1 MSQVKRM
8 PRVRRGEAGH
18 AQTLPGMVIALAG
31 AIALGIGAAN
41 DTGWLAI
48 VGAIVLG
55 VGVCALSVLEHMAI
69 DYDVYARLE
78 KLEKK

>member
-1 MSQVKRM
+1 MA
-8 PRVRRGEAGH
+8 PRVRKSEQGH
-18 AQTLPGMVIALAG
+18 AQTLPGMVVAAAG

-48 VGAIVLG
+48 VGGIVLG
-55 VGVCALSVLEHMAI
+55 VGIIALSVLEHMAI